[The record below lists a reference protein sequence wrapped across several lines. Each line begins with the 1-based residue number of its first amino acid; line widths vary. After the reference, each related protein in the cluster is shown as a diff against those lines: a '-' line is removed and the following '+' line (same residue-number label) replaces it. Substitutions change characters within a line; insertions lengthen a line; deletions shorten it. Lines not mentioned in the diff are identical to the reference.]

1 MMNLVEALGPM
12 AYPLLFCSFLLLA
25 LLIERTF
32 FFFNLSQLS
41 KKERRIIITLSTA
54 KRWLELEKF
63 LDSVRSD
70 SVSAIKMIFD
80 NRHQPRQIIEDTSEL
95 WLIEEKNK
103 LNSRL
108 GWLVLIAVVSP
119 LLGLLGT
126 VLGMIEAFKAMSTN
140 TGAITPALLADG
152 LQQAMLTTAAGLCIA
167 IPALVASHAFRI
179 WANSYLQSI
188 EALLNHVLLSTQNH
202 VSEKIDD
209 TDVLFKE
216 QMA

>member
-1 MMNLVEALGPM
+1 MMSLIDALGPM

-32 FFFNLSQLS
+32 FFFNLSPLS
-41 KKERRIIITLSTA
+41 KKQRRIIISLSTA
-54 KRWLELEKF
+54 KRWLEVEKF
-63 LDSVRSD
+63 LDSVRSG
-70 SVSAIKMIFD
+70 SINAIKIIID
-80 NRHQPRQIIEDTSEL
+80 NRQQPRQIIEDSSEL

-103 LNSRL
+103 LYSRL

-126 VLGMIEAFKAMSTN
+126 VLGMIEAFQAMSAN

-167 IPALVASHAFRI
+167 IPALVASHALRI
-179 WANSYLQSI
+179 WANCYLQSV
-188 EALLNHVLLSTQNH
+188 ETLLNHLLLSTQNN
-202 VSEKIDD
+202 VSEKTND
-209 TDVLFKE
+209 TTILFKG
-216 QMA
+216 QIA